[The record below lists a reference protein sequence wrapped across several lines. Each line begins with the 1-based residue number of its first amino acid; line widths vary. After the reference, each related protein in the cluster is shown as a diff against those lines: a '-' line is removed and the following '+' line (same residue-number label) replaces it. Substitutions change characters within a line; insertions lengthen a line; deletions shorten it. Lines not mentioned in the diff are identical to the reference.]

1 MAISGIGGTG
11 YPVGYETRRTE
22 TNITSKNIAGEDEV
36 YNESCSNVMQSG
48 SRDFLK
54 NDFMDTY
61 IRYIKETGIYA
72 GRVNNINEV
81 SEPDTEGTEIE
92 YQQFLQ
98 EYIEKLF
105 VKIENGDT
113 EDTYQIGDISFTLKE
128 WEKFLETFDSAE
140 DTLKWLVE
148 KEIEEAKA
156 KRTEATDK
164 TQEADSITDMQMN
177 MLVSET
183 VQAGFPLQE
192 VDEEGNRKEE
202 IYLIAVDKDGIRC
215 SKPGQDEYEWEILF
229 TDESQYENATE
240 FLNYAGEFM
249 DNFLFAA
256 HENFWED
263 YLNGNMDVDAFKE
276 FLEGTN
282 NGIPDYSF
290 TVGDSMYIDKEKV
303 QWAQYMN
310 PLGAKFYTAEE
321 MAKMQAELIE
331 KNTATAHKLSDPYS
345 ILYKKLHPEY
355 NGERIFCEYPGGP
368 LYTADEIMEVMNR
381 NSKDAKYQAEAR
393 KQNEE

>member
-1 MAISGIGGTG
+1 MNVNGIGRSG
-11 YPVGYETRRTE
+11 YSLGYETRRTE
-22 TNITSKNIAGEDEV
+22 TNITSKNNAGEDEV
-36 YNESCSNVMQSG
+36 YNEGSSNIMQSN
-48 SRDFLK
+48 SQDCLK

-61 IRYIKETGIYA
+61 MRYIKETGRYA
-72 GRVNNINEV
+72 VRADNINEV
-81 SEPDTEGTEIE
+81 SEPHTEGTEIE
-92 YQQFLQ
+92 YQQFIQ

-105 VKIENGDT
+105 VKIENGDI
-113 EDTYQIGDISFTLKE
+113 EDTYQIGKSSFTLKE
-128 WEKFLETFDSAE
+128 WEKFLEKFDSAE
-140 DTLKWLVE
+140 DALKRLVD
-148 KEIEEAKA
+148 KESEEAKA
-156 KRTEATDK
+156 MRTEATGE
-164 TQEADSITDMQMN
+164 TQEADSITNMQMN

-183 VQAGFPLQE
+183 VQARFPLQE
-192 VDEEGNRKEE
+192 VDEEGKHKEE
-202 IYLIAVDKDGIRC
+202 MYLIAVDKDGIHC
-215 SKPGQDEYEWEILF
+215 SKAGQDKYEWEILF
-229 TDESQYENATE
+229 TTESQYENATE

-321 MAKMQAELIE
+321 MAQMQAELIE
-331 KNTATAHKLSDPYS
+331 KNTATFHKLSDPYS
-345 ILYKKLHPEY
+345 MLYKKLHPEY

-368 LYTADEIMEVMNR
+368 LYTADEIMEIMNR

-393 KQNEE
+393 K